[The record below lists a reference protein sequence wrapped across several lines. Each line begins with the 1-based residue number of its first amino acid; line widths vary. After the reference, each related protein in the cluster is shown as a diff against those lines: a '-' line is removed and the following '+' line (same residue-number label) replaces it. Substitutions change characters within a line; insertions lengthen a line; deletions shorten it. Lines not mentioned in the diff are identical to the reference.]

1 MREQVPSFYMAA
13 ETPNLAP
20 NVVQDLLQ
28 LIELITRIS

>member
-1 MREQVPSFYMAA
+1 MAA

-28 LIELITRIS
+28 LIELITRLS